1 MEFYDVIRLRRSIRS
16 YRPTPVPQDVV
27 ERIAEAVN
35 LAPTACNRQ
44 PFRVLFVTDPA
55 KRAALCKAYR
65 AAWLAEAPA
74 IAVVVGNAAEA
85 WKRLEGDSII
95 DVDCSIA
102 MEHLVLAATE
112 EGLGTCW
119 VCAFDRAAADAALNL
134 PAGEHSVALTPVGY
148 AKDTNLSAQA
158 RKPVTQVFEV
168 I

>member
-16 YRPTPVPQDVV
+16 YRSTPVPSHIV

-55 KRAALCKAYR
+55 KREALCKSYK

-74 IAVVVGNAAEA
+74 IAVMVGNASAA

-95 DVDCSIA
+95 DVDCAIA
-102 MEHLVLAATE
+102 MEHLILAATE

-119 VCAFDRAAADAALNL
+119 ICAFERAAADAALNL

-148 AKDTNLSAQA
+148 AKDTALPSQS
-158 RKPVTQVFEV
+158 RKAVSDIFEV

>member
-16 YRPTPVPQDVV
+16 YHSTPVPQDVV

-44 PFRVLFVTDPA
+44 PFRVLFVTDPV
-55 KRAALCKAYR
+55 KRVSLCKAYK
-65 AAWLAEAPA
+65 APWLVEAPA
-74 IAVVVGNAAEA
+74 IAVVVGNASAA

-95 DVDCSIA
+95 DVDCAIV

-119 VCAFDRAAADAALNL
+119 VCAFDRAVADAALGL
-134 PAGEHSVALTPVGY
+134 SVGEHSVALTPVGY
-148 AKDTNLSAQA
+148 AKESAQPQT
-158 RKPVTQVFEV
+158 RKSVAQIFEV
-168 I
+168 L

>member
-16 YRPTPVPQDVV
+16 YHPTPVPQEIV

-55 KRAALCKAYR
+55 KRAALCKAYK
-65 AAWLAEAPA
+65 ASWLAEAPA
-74 IAVVVGNAAEA
+74 IAVVVGNAPAA

-95 DVDCSIA
+95 DVDCAIA

-119 VCAFDRAAADAALNL
+119 VCAFDRAAVDAALGL
-134 PAGEHSVALTPVGY
+134 SGGEHSVALTPVGY
-148 AKDTNLSAQA
+148 AKESAQPQV
-158 RKPVTQVFEV
+158 RKAVAQTFEV